1 LRRFLREI
9 FSKKKPDSLRR
20 ALIRELERKS
30 GCRFRNVNLLEHALT
45 HRSHVAP
52 QRERS
57 NERLEFLG
65 DAVLGLIVCQ
75 HLFQIY
81 PEKREGEL
89 TEVKSRLVSKA
100 VLAER
105 AQRIGLGKYML
116 ISESESRNGGRE
128 RQSILADAYEAL
140 IAAVYLDCGL
150 KSAREFVTRDIL
162 DDMETL
168 FSSQEAVNYKSLLQ
182 HEAQGKNLGNLRYR
196 LKAEQG
202 PEHDKTFDIEV
213 WIGRRKF
220 GKGNGRTRKEAEQ
233 RAASTALVKLRS
245 G

>member
-1 LRRFLREI
+1 LRRFLKEL
-9 FSKKKPDSLRR
+9 FSPHKPDPRRLSL
-20 ALIRELERKS
+20 IKELERKAE
-30 GCRFRNVNLLEHALT
+30 CRFRNLPLLEHALT
-45 HRSHVAP
+45 HRSHVAL

-75 HLFQIY
+75 HLFHIY

-105 AQRIGLGKYML
+105 AQQMGLGKYLLM
-116 ISESESRNGGRE
+116 SESESRNGGRE
-128 RQSILADAYEAL
+128 RQSILADGYEAL
-140 IAAVYLDCGL
+140 IAAIYLDHGL
-150 KSAREFVTRDIL
+150 KTVSKFVKREIL
-162 DDMETL
+162 SDMEKL
-168 FSSQEAVNYKSLLQ
+168 ISSEEAVNYKSLLQ
-182 HEAQGKNLGNLRYR
+182 HETQGRSLGNLRYR
-196 LKAEQG
+196 LKAELG
-202 PEHDKTFDIEV
+202 PEHNKTFDIEV
-213 WIGRRKF
+213 WIGRKKF

-233 RAASTALVKLRS
+233 RAASAALVKLRS

>member
-1 LRRFLREI
+1 M
-9 FSKKKPDSLRR
+9 
-20 ALIRELERKS
+20 
-30 GCRFRNVNLLEHALT
+30 EHALT

-75 HLFQIY
+75 HLFNIY

-105 AQRIGLGKYML
+105 ALRMGLGKYLLM
-116 ISESESRNGGRE
+116 SESESRNGGRE

-140 IAAVYLDCGL
+140 IASVYLDCGI
-150 KSAREFVTRDIL
+150 KTVREFVRREIL
-162 DDMETL
+162 NDMEAL
-168 FSSQEAVNYKSLLQ
+168 ISSEEAVNYKSQLQ
-182 HEAQGKNLGNLRYR
+182 HETQGRNLGNLRYR

-202 PEHDKTFDIEV
+202 PEHNKTFDIEV
-213 WIGRRKF
+213 WIARKKF
-220 GKGNGRTRKEAEQ
+220 GKGNGKTRKEAEQ
-233 RAASTALVKLRS
+233 RAASAALVKLRS

>member
-1 LRRFLREI
+1 LRRFLKGL
-9 FSKKKPDSLRR
+9 FSKNKPDPRRLSLI
-20 ALIRELERKS
+20 LDLERKV
-30 GCRFRNVNLLEHALT
+30 GCRFRNLSLLEHALT

-65 DAVLGLIVCQ
+65 DAVLGLTVCQ
-75 HLFQIY
+75 HLFNVY

-105 AQRIGLGKYML
+105 AREIDLGKYL
-116 ISESESRNGGRE
+116 RLSDSESRNGGRD
-128 RQSILADAYEAL
+128 RQSILADGYEAL
-140 IAAVYLDCGL
+140 IAAIFLDHGL
-150 KSAREFVTRDIL
+150 KTVREFVRREIL
-162 DDMETL
+162 DDMEKL
-168 FSSQEAVNYKSLLQ
+168 ISSEEAVNYKSQLQ
-182 HEAQGKNLGNLRYR
+182 HETQGRSLGNLRYR

-202 PEHDKTFDIEV
+202 PEHNKTFDIEV
-213 WIGRRKF
+213 WIGRKKF
-220 GKGNGRTRKEAEQ
+220 GKGIGRTRKEAEQ
-233 RAASTALVKLRS
+233 HAASAALVKLRS